1 MVETAETRILASG
14 DSWVNTV
21 EVDRVGEVL
30 LDEAMTRLA
39 APLQLVES
47 EPYEDV
53 CSLLETA
60 QEVRLLAKGYRAA
73 EEALER
79 IRGLTYVRQT
89 LPTELA
95 LRMVPHLRVVDLEAY
110 LQEALKAAKLGNV
123 ESVDDFVESCLLNEV
138 DYVRRT
144 LSSLPADWYKHD
156 WAVAALLERGRK
168 TRERFAAAKAEA
180 EAQATNEAEE

>member
-95 LRMVPHLRVVDLEAY
+95 LRMVPHLRVVDLEA
-110 LQEALKAAKLGNV
+110 AKLGNV

>member
-1 MVETAETRILASG
+1 MTGQRRPPIMLESFSRALG
-14 DSWVNTV
+14 DSMNKSDIPFLSASELSRLMADKEVSPV
-21 EVDRVGEVL
+21 E
-30 LDEAMTRLA
+30 
-39 APLQLVES
+39 
-47 EPYEDV
+47 
-53 CSLLETA
+53 
-60 QEVRLLAKGYRAA
+60 AA
-73 EEALER
+73 EAYLER
-79 IRGLTYVRQT
+79 IESLNGKL
-89 LPTELA
+89 
-95 LRMVPHLRVVDLEAY
+95 HAY
-110 LQEALKAAKLGNV
+110 LTVTADEALKAAKLGNV